1 MSLRRIDIEECHG
14 HLLRIA
20 ESFDRI
26 CREHDIPYFML
37 GGTMLGAVRHEG
49 FIPWDDDMDFGIP
62 RPYFDRFIETAR
74 EELPE
79 CYSVL
84 TRKNSDAVKKGF
96 IKIQLK
102 GSKVIEK
109 IFEPADAD
117 FYSGI
122 AIDVFPLDGASTDN
136 LADRIR
142 IKRIFWLIRFH
153 EGRFCSLSVR
163 KGLKKLAAAFIKA
176 LPIDDR
182 KLADFIDRKLQSRE
196 FDASPKTAN
205 YYGHWKERE
214 IIDSK
219 VFKSSRRYTFQSITL
234 AGVEDYDTYLRSLY
248 GDYMQLPPKEQ
259 QITHADNIFIEESA
273 AVPPSDPSKRK
284 GSAISSPATLQTTRQ

>member
-20 ESFDRI
+20 ECFDRI

-109 IFEPADAD
+109 IFEPAEAD
-117 FYSGI
+117 FYNGI
-122 AIDVFPLDGASTDN
+122 AIDVFPLDGASADS

>member
-1 MSLRRIDIEECHG
+1 M
-14 HLLRIA
+14 
-20 ESFDRI
+20 
-26 CREHDIPYFML
+26 
-37 GGTMLGAVRHEG
+37 
-49 FIPWDDDMDFGIP
+49 
-62 RPYFDRFIETAR
+62 
-74 EELPE
+74 
-79 CYSVL
+79 
-84 TRKNSDAVKKGF
+84 KKGF